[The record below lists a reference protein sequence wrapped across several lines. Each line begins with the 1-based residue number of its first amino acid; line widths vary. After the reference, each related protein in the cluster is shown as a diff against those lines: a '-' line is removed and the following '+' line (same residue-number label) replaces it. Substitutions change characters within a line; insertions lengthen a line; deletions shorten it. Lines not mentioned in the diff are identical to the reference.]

1 MRASIRD
8 SFVIPAL
15 SSDVTQSTGFFLD
28 ADEKQDGWHG
38 WHRTEINLEVCR
50 TGRGGIPGEGDAVM
64 VQLSANR
71 RLNEVAAIIPIL
83 SFVGGI
89 QKMLRYGMGHPA
101 TRIRAC

>member
-8 SFVIPAL
+8 SFIIPDL

-28 ADEKQDGWHG
+28 ADEKQDGWH
-38 WHRTEINLEVCR
+38 RTEIDLEVCR

-71 RLNEVAAIIPIL
+71 RHNEVAAFIPIH

-101 TRIRAC
+101 TRIRA